1 MSLGLWAVID
11 IETTGINP
19 GTDEIIDL
27 GFFQF
32 DGLKLIRSY
41 SSLVR
46 PQHEISPYISKLT
59 GITGKQLAK
68 APLWEKVEND
78 LLELESHHL
87 IAHNAGFEKSFLERY
102 FEKIKNIQTR
112 ETYQDSIYYLAL
124 LHPELSTLN
133 LENFLIYY
141 DISEK
146 EEHRGFADARDL
158 LKVLLLATFH
168 AHQKMQFKLK
178 LSEVLISLGEE
189 FWFSKF
195 FHLNT
200 DQLIQIAEQ
209 IDFEL
214 RSAYRKFSEKKEN
227 DSYQKIEEIKTFTPK
242 FSGENIQAIFND
254 ERSIQKVLP
263 GYQRR
268 LSQEMLALKVGQSF
282 KNNIHSLIQAPTG
295 TGKTIGYLVPGV
307 LFSLSEKETCLISTG
322 TKTLQD
328 QAITKDVP
336 RTLAML
342 GLKNKIKA
350 VRLVGSGN
358 HLCELLFR
366 DDEHRSG
373 IALNF
378 EEAYSRAYLEIFF
391 HHNSEQPYEK
401 QLTRDSIPYVL
412 KKMFK
417 EIAEHQETY
426 SVDYRSCIG
435 PSCPFVKKCSYISGL
450 REAKEAQI
458 IIGNHALM
466 LSWPKSFPRPKYIVV
481 DEAHKL
487 EAEATKAFS
496 IELTQ
501 FHFEIFTKTFSQ
513 SMGALIYLWSQ
524 SETPGLEEK
533 ILKIREETNLAL
545 KIFRDHIDL
554 LPQVIESLFK
564 KLSHYSPLYSNEIMF
579 PRKNELK
586 DTLSSAAF
594 NHFESLFFVATNLMN
609 VYLPFYNSIKDE
621 AFNQDV
627 SKLKAKAVFENG
639 FNHLEKMTLSLQH
652 FFQEDQNWVTSLV
665 FGENQGYKVESFPI
679 DVGKKIHEELLEP
692 SSSVVFTSATLANS
706 KGDTGTQS
714 VEWMTGYSY
723 LKPEK
728 RFKAPVFL
736 EAVFDYKQ
744 KAKVFVASDQKP
756 ITDIQFVPEVL
767 TSILPLIERLN
778 GRTLI
783 LFSSKI
789 RFEQAVDFMLRNC
802 EQKIPVFV
810 QGLGKNV
817 IEEFK
822 KAPYGVLIGM
832 ESFGEGI
839 DIPGEKLQ
847 FIVIDKIPD
856 VRQDLII
863 QKRREFFE
871 FKFGN
876 EFNDYFL
883 AQRTRSLH
891 QKFGRL
897 LRTEDDFG
905 AILLI
910 DNRIKKWKGGTLKTF
925 QKLMEPYDLNMAP
938 LKEACEKISDYF
950 QL

>member
-1 MSLGLWAVID
+1 MSLGFWAVID

-27 GFFQF
+27 GFLQF
-32 DGLKLIRSY
+32 DGLKLIQSY

-46 PQHEISPYISKLT
+46 PQHDISPYISKLT
-59 GITGKQLAK
+59 GITGSQLVK
-68 APLWEKVEND
+68 APIWEKVEHD
-78 LLELESHHL
+78 LLDLESHYL
-87 IAHNAGFEKSFLERY
+87 LAHNAGFEKNFLERY
-102 FEKIKNIQTR
+102 FEKIKNTQKR
-112 ETYQDSIYYLAL
+112 ESYQDSIYYLAL

-141 DISEK
+141 GVADK
-146 EEHRGFADARDL
+146 EEHRGFSDARDL
-158 LKVLLLATFH
+158 LKVLLLATFRI
-168 AHQKMQFKLK
+168 HQKLQLKLK
-178 LSEVLISLGEE
+178 LSEVLGSLGEN
-189 FWFSKF
+189 FWYTKF
-195 FHLNT
+195 FNLNSNE
-200 DQLIQIAEQ
+200 LIQIAEQ
-209 IDFEL
+209 IDYDLME
-214 RSAYRKFSEKKEN
+214 AYRNFST
-227 DSYQKIEEIKTFTPK
+227 KIETSHDQSIDELEISSNK
-242 FSGENIQAIFND
+242 FSGENIQAIFSN
-254 ERSIQKVLP
+254 EVKIQKVLP

-268 LSQEMLALKVGQSF
+268 ASQEMLALKVGQSF

-295 TGKTIGYLVPGV
+295 TGKTMGYLIPGA
-307 LFSLSEKETCLISTG
+307 LFALSEKETCLISTG

-336 RTLAML
+336 RALSML
-342 GLKNKIKA
+342 GLTKKIKA

-366 DDEHRSG
+366 DDVDRSE
-373 IALNF
+373 LLFSF
-378 EEAYSRAYLEIFF
+378 EEAFSRAYLEIFF
-391 HHNSEQPYEK
+391 YHNSEQPYEK
-401 QLTRDSIPYVL
+401 QLTKDNIPFVL
-412 KKMFK
+412 KKMVK
-417 EIAEHQETY
+417 EISEKQDSF
-426 SVDYRSCIG
+426 SVDFRTCIG
-435 PSCPFVKKCSYISGL
+435 PSCPFVKKCSYITGL
-450 REAKEAQI
+450 REAKESSI

-496 IELTQ
+496 IELNQ
-501 FHFEIFTKTFSQ
+501 FQLEVFSKTFTQ
-513 SMGALIYLWSQ
+513 SMGALIFILSQ
-524 SETPGLEEK
+524 SETPGVDDK
-533 ILKIREETNLAL
+533 ILKIREETAMSL
-545 KIFRDHIDL
+545 KIFRDHIEPL
-554 LPQVIESLFK
+554 FQVIESLFK
-564 KLSHYSPLYSNEIMF
+564 KRSNFNPLYSNEIIF
-579 PRKNELK
+579 PKKDELK
-586 DTLSSAAF
+586 DTISTAVF
-594 NHFESLFFVATNLMN
+594 NHFESLFFISTNLM
-609 VYLPFYNSIKDE
+609 I
-621 AFNQDV
+621 
-627 SKLKAKAVFENG
+627 
-639 FNHLEKMTLSLQH
+639 
-652 FFQEDQNWVTSLV
+652 
-665 FGENQGYKVESFPI
+665 
-679 DVGKKIHEELLEP
+679 GKKIHDELLEP

-706 KGDTGTQS
+706 KGDSGTQS

-723 LKPEK
+723 IKPER
-728 RFKAPVFL
+728 RFKSPVFL
-736 EAVFDYKQ
+736 DAVFDYKQ
-744 KAKVFVASDQKP
+744 KAKVFVSSDQRSISDP
-756 ITDIQFVPEVL
+756 QFVPEVL
-767 TSILPLIERLN
+767 TEILPLIERLN

-789 RFEQAVDFMLRNC
+789 RFEQAVDFMLRKC

-822 KAPYGVLIGM
+822 KAPSGVLIGM

-856 VRQDLII
+856 LRQDLII

-910 DNRIKKWKGGTLKTF
+910 DNRIKKWKGGTLKNF
-925 QKLMEPYDLNMAP
+925 QKLMEPYELNIVP
-938 LKEACEKISDYF
+938 LKEACEKISNYF
-950 QL
+950 DV